1 MSTSQQLSAARADLE
16 SLARELEGPRAALD
30 RLKEMAK
37 EKDKMKAE
45 AAKDLKARK
54 ARVAAAQAA
63 LLSEIKRGGISA
75 DEAQALQAQI
85 DAISSDIKD
94 MQAVQPDTG
103 SLFVRM
109 FLGQVNVKV
118 SSPKDRNTLRDE
130 YGKFKDRTN
139 IVFIVAPLIWL
150 LTQYYLRQ
158 RWAYTT
164 WIYTLTHLWLL
175 YYYVSLALRENILR
189 VNGSSIR
196 GWWLWHHY
204 LSACMSMLILTWPS
218 DSKVMESFLP
228 TFTLYF
234 LYQGVV
240 QFAQAWYQKARLY
253 ARTAMGKAAGMDLA
267 HTETL
272 TEFHSGIWAIVGLV
286 VIAQGWQVSSTRA
299 SGPSSA
305 SSSSRRGGR

>member
-1 MSTSQQLSAARADLE
+1 MASTQQPAPVQAELE
-16 SLARELEGPRAALD
+16 SLARDLAGPRAALK
-30 RLKEMAK
+30 RLKEMAS
-37 EKDKMKAE
+37 EKDKLKAE
-45 AAKDLKARK
+45 ASKDLKGSK
-54 ARVAAAQAA
+54 ARVNAAQSA
-63 LLSEIKRGGISA
+63 LLAQIKRGNIPA

-85 DAISSDIKD
+85 DAISSDLKE

-118 SSPKDRNTLRDE
+118 SSPKDRNTLKDE

-139 IVFIVAPLIWL
+139 IVFIVAPAIWL
-150 LTQYYLRQ
+150 LTQHYLSH

-196 GWWLWHHY
+196 PWWLWHHY

-218 DSKVMESFLP
+218 DSKVMASFLP

-240 QFAQAWYQKARLY
+240 QFAQARYQKARHY
-253 ARTAMGKAAGMDLA
+253 ALKAMGKAGGMDVA

-272 TEFHSGIWAIVGLV
+272 TEFHAGLWSIIVLV
-286 VIAQGWQVSSTRA
+286 VIAQGWQVRVH
-299 SGPSSA
+299 
-305 SSSSRRGGR
+305 